1 VDTNPHLNRILK
13 QLLKKLPTGM
23 MTDSQA
29 QLTSVNEDDLQII
42 IDFEE
47 EQLRRGNFDLIFPIP
62 QTI

>member
-1 VDTNPHLNRILK
+1 MDTNPHLNRILK

-47 EQLRRGNFDLIFPIP
+47 EQLRRGNFDLMFPIP

>member
-1 VDTNPHLNRILK
+1 
-13 QLLKKLPTGM
+13 M

-29 QLTSVNEDDLQII
+29 QLTSVNEEDLQII

>member
-13 QLLKKLPTGM
+13 QLLKKLPIGM